1 MNDLDILDAVSAGE
15 SADWEFKS
23 AKGGF
28 PFMRLTVIM

>member
-1 MNDLDILDAVSAGE
+1 MNDLDIFDAVSAGE

-28 PFMRLTVIM
+28 PFTRLTAIL